1 MKERSVEQPSVATP
15 AEQDAYMISV
25 EKSWRIAK
33 TAETICC
40 DKCGAVG
47 VLVDT
52 RTQGRTWIV
61 DWRCAYCGDT
71 WFTRDPQ
78 RTGYQHA

>member
-1 MKERSVEQPSVATP
+1 MIKVEK
-15 AEQDAYMISV
+15 SV
-25 EKSWRIAK
+25 EKP
-33 TAETICC
+33 ETICC

-52 RTQGRTWIV
+52 RTEGRTWIV
-61 DWRCAYCGDT
+61 DWRCVYCGDR

-78 RTGYQHA
+78 RQTYRDS

>member
-1 MKERSVEQPSVATP
+1 MIKLVKSLRKAKP
-15 AEQDAYMISV
+15 AQ
-25 EKSWRIAK
+25 
-33 TAETICC
+33 TICC

-52 RTQGRTWIV
+52 RTEGRTWIV

-78 RTGYQHA
+78 QAIY